1 MSLNW
6 NVEKVSEQVRLIQD
20 PDSNEMVMNPV
31 TNALIWATME
41 VGIGEITSRN
51 AKEFYIRLHAWEL
64 ALGSYLKACD
74 EDGNRKDYLLTPTD
88 VVNHIG
94 LSTNVA
100 YENATTFKNKLM
112 RNLLRIAGDRWDT
125 AQRAALAEVTS

>member
-6 NVEKVSEQVRLIQD
+6 DVEKVPEQVRLVQD

-31 TNALIWATME
+31 TDALIWATMA
-41 VGIGEITSRN
+41 VGIGEITSKN
-51 AKEFYIRLHAWEL
+51 AKEFYTRLHAWEL
-64 ALGSYLKACD
+64 ALGSYLKDRD

-100 YENATTFKNKLM
+100 YESATTFKNKLM
-112 RNLLRIAGDRWDT
+112 RNLLGIAGDRWDT